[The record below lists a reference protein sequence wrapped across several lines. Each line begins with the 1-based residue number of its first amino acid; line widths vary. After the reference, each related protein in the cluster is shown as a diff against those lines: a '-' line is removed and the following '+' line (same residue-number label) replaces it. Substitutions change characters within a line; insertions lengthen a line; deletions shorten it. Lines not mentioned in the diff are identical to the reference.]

1 MGPIEGLAVL
11 MGAFALAGAMMLATF
26 VIGVVATVA
35 LCVVFVQYAVQPAL
49 RQAKAGFFER
59 PELVRAAAASFA
71 VFAAAMP
78 LSPILLTFE
87 APAVLYM
94 LVTTVGTVAGIAA
107 GFAFLVFTSYLR
119 NAGQIAKPNLAIAAS
134 LSVVLAAVLGGSMT
148 FLWALALA
156 VA

>member
-87 APAVLYM
+87 APAVLCM
-94 LVTTVGTVAGIAA
+94 LVTMAGTVAGIAA
-107 GFAFLVFTSYLR
+107 GFAFLVFTSYLQR
-119 NAGQIAKPNLAIAAS
+119 ERIAKANLAIAAS
-134 LSVVLAAVLGGSMT
+134 MSVVLAAVLGGSMT